1 VWTVGTVTTTT
12 PQTLILSARVVS
24 PLPAINTAAINHAD
38 QFDPNLG
45 NNQASIG
52 ETPQQADL
60 FLSKTVDVSRPLV
73 GDTVTFT
80 VTLTNLGQNTATK
93 VSVKDLLPAG
103 LTFDSAIPSL
113 GSYEPTTGV
122 WIVGT
127 VTTAVPQ
134 TLQLLAKATVATP
147 LTNTASIN
155 HADQF
160 DPDLINNTAS
170 ITITPLVP
178 KADLVLS
185 KTADQSQAAVGTN
198 VTYTFIIR
206 NLGPD
211 TATGVTVTDPFP
223 AGLVFVSAAVPSQG
237 TYDPVTGIWSVG
249 TLVNGTVAT
258 LSVTARVTVMGP
270 IVNNAVAAADEIDPV
285 LSNNNSSVTII
296 GLNPASIVSK
306 RNFLAR

>member
-1 VWTVGTVTTTT
+1 MGTVTTTT

-160 DPDLINNTAS
+160 DPDLTNNTAS

-198 VTYTFIIR
+198 VTYTFILR

-237 TYDPVTGIWSVG
+237 IYDPVTGVWSVG

-285 LSNNNSSVTII
+285 LTNNNLSVTII
-296 GLNPASIVSK
+296 GLNPATIVSK
-306 RNFLAR
+306 RNFLAK